1 MARLVL
7 HIGTHKTGTTWVQD
21 CLAAARAPLAQ
32 AQVIYPDLSPH
43 SGHHGFLTDWIALPA
58 AYATPGG
65 GRAGLARLARQLRD
79 SEATLL
85 LSSEELSRAGGPG
98 GYTDLD
104 VLRSLFAGYDI
115 LVLCVLRDQLSFL
128 QSVYAEIARARL
140 PPRPPDLV
148 GEAVETGMVDGVFCD
163 YGGLYDRLRQS
174 FAADEIRLLD
184 YHAAC
189 RAQGGVLASLMRYVA
204 PGLAPDIYLPQ
215 STVGQANVSPRA
227 LTIWAALAVAGSA
240 LPDARLRAAANTA
253 FDLEFGPSRPAT
265 IFTRAEHRALAER
278 FDPANAALCDRIRR
292 LQPGFSLT
300 PFAPAPDLLWRE
312 DLGPAYW
319 VRLARRLWL
328 TPEQTATHPPL
339 TAAQG

>member
-1 MARLVL
+1 M
-7 HIGTHKTGTTWVQD
+7 
-21 CLAAARAPLAQ
+21 
-32 AQVIYPDLSPH
+32 
-43 SGHHGFLTDWIALPA
+43 
-58 AYATPGG
+58 
-65 GRAGLARLARQLRD
+65 
-79 SEATLL
+79 
-85 LSSEELSRAGGPG
+85 
-98 GYTDLD
+98 
-104 VLRSLFAGYDI
+104 
-115 LVLCVLRDQLSFL
+115 
-128 QSVYAEIARARL
+128 
-140 PPRPPDLV
+140 
-148 GEAVETGMVDGVFCD
+148 
-163 YGGLYDRLRQS
+163 
-174 FAADEIRLLD
+174 
-184 YHAAC
+184 
-189 RAQGGVLASLMRYVA
+189 LASLMRYVA